1 MKFSRPRIFRNL
13 TVIGKPIAFD
23 GNIATVNQRKSVR
36 TSVIVRKKVPT
47 VPPAEAVLDDSLAD
61 QLQTWDYRACGKHLV
76 IANLNLQ
83 MKYGLIIKFF

>member
-1 MKFSRPRIFRNL
+1 M
-13 TVIGKPIAFD
+13 
-23 GNIATVNQRKSVR
+23 
-36 TSVIVRKKVPT
+36 
-47 VPPAEAVLDDSLAD
+47 PPAEAVLDDSLAD